1 MTKKEIRIGDLV
13 ILKKGKNKDKVVRI
27 VTIKYSF
34 LGKQYHVKIDGIPG
48 EIICTEADF
57 Y

>member
-1 MTKKEIRIGDLV
+1 MMKKELRVGDLV
-13 ILKKGKNKDKVVRI
+13 ILKKGKRKDKVVRI
-27 VTIKYSF
+27 IAIRDSI
-34 LGKQYHVKIDGIPG
+34 LGKQYHAKIDGIPG